1 MLLLQSLPQARYSPE
16 NEGHFGLASTAY
28 LHFTSPIRRY
38 PDLLVHRALWQM
50 WKKQGPIEE
59 LEDHARNT
67 SSKERRAVAAERDV
81 TQLMG
86 CFIAKR
92 HLGESMTVTVM
103 GVHDVGAFVRAN
115 ELFVEGLL
123 PIESIGRFFNDYFE
137 CESEEG
143 LLRGQKGGKVINM
156 GDELEVVLAQV
167 EPSLRRINFAM
178 DEEGD
183 TEKPA
188 TTPSMRA
195 IEGRK
200 PRLSQRQEQRNRSKK
215 GRGGSKK
222 RGAKGKSRGGGGRK

>member
-1 MLLLQSLPQARYSPE
+1 
-16 NEGHFGLASTAY
+16 
-28 LHFTSPIRRY
+28 
-38 PDLLVHRALWQM
+38 
-50 WKKQGPIEE
+50 
-59 LEDHARNT
+59 
-67 SSKERRAVAAERDV
+67 
-81 TQLMG
+81 
-86 CFIAKR
+86 
-92 HLGESMTVTVM
+92 MTVTVM

-137 CESEEG
+137 CESEDG

-178 DEEGD
+178 DEDGENK
-183 TEKPA
+183 ERPA
-188 TTPSMRA
+188 STPTMRA
-195 IEGRK
+195 LEGRK

-222 RGAKGKSRGGGGRK
+222 RGAKGKSRGGKGGRK